1 MSQEDNSDDVE
12 ASLDAQE
19 NGEQDQNE
27 LEIDEENEDDEEFGS
42 DQENEFEE

>member
-1 MSQEDNSDDVE
+1 MSQDLEDNSDDVE
-12 ASLDAQE
+12 ASLDAQD

-27 LEIDEENEDDEEFGS
+27 SEIDEEEFGS